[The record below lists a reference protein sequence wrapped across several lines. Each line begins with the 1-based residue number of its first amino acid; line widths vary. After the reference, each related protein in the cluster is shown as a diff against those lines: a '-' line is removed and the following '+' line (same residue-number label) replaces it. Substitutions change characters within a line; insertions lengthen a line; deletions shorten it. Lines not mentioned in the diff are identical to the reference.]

1 MYEILKK
8 KYGQNFLIDKNILT
22 KISNLIH
29 RKNLNIFEIGPGDGR
44 LTDYILKYE
53 PNLLKIIEID
63 HDLIPI
69 LESKFNKYKNIK
81 IINRDILNYEIVE
94 NFDLIISNLPYN
106 ISSQILVKICL
117 IENPPK
123 KLVLM
128 FQKEFAERLTVK
140 KLNSLNSLVSCFY
153 DIDKNFIVSKN
164 CFKPTPKI
172 DSTVLSF
179 RRKENIL
186 LKKIEINKFINFKRN
201 LFSHKRK
208 TLKNLLKN
216 YNFNKEKFDLSLRI
230 EDINIKDLLK
240 IFREINL

>member
-1 MYEILKK
+1 MHEILKK
-8 KYGQNFLIDKNILT
+8 KYGQNFLIDKNILS
-22 KISNLIH
+22 KISDLIQK
-29 RKNLNIFEIGPGDGR
+29 KNLNIIEIGPGDGR

-53 PNLLKIIEID
+53 PSLLEIIEID

-69 LESKFNKYKNIK
+69 LDKKFQKYKNVK
-81 IINRDILNYEIVE
+81 IVNRDILNYEFVDDI
-94 NFDLIISNLPYN
+94 DLIISNLPYN
-106 ISSQILVKICL
+106 ISSQILIKICL
-117 IENPPK
+117 IDNPPK

-164 CFKPTPKI
+164 CFKPIPKI

-179 RRKENIL
+179 RRKKNIL
-186 LKKIEINKFINFKRN
+186 LKKIEINKFIEFKRN

-208 TLKNLLKN
+208 TLNNLLKN
-216 YNFNKEKFDLSLRI
+216 YDFNKKKFNLSLRI
-230 EDINIKDLLK
+230 EDINLQELLK
-240 IFREINL
+240 LFREINL